1 MAELG
6 EDVEG
11 MNAIASIKEVALM
24 HIKKISEICCQEFRP
39 GYWEEKPIK
48 VAGGIS
54 MTKVYH
60 PDSREMFINAIR
72 FLGWLIGAYADDKS
86 NFHTVITENKDFFEN
101 YNPNDKDIEKKM
113 SLCFKIFK
121 EMNVFFRQDDFFDAS
136 IYRNE

>member
-1 MAELG
+1 MVELG

-11 MNAIASIKEVALM
+11 LNAIASIKEVALM

-48 VAGGIS
+48 MAGGIS

-60 PDSREMFINAIR
+60 PDSREMFINAVR

-86 NFHTVITENKDFFEN
+86 DFGKLINDNKKFFTEYETNQKNLDER
-101 YNPNDKDIEKKM
+101 M
-113 SLCFKIFK
+113 SLCFTIFK
-121 EMNVFFRQDDFFDAS
+121 EMNKFFKMEDFFDAS